1 MAPGPSPAVA
11 NLLAHGVVALAL
23 YTAVSIPW
31 TGEPLPAHGFV
42 AAGIALLPD
51 LELRWGRG
59 RTPWGHSLGAG
70 ALWLLT
76 ATSILGLGAS
86 AGLLEGPALTELLL
100 AVAVGLLSHLALDGV
115 TGPGIWGLPKRTC
128 GWGPPGALLPAR
140 WTGAVHLLASALSLG
155 ALVLLLAL
163 L

>member
-70 ALWLLT
+70 VLWLLT
-76 ATSILGLGAS
+76 AISILGLGAA
-86 AGLLEGPALTELLL
+86 AGVVTGPMLTELLL
-100 AVAVGLLSHLALDGV
+100 AVGVGLLSHLGLDTV
-115 TGPGIWGLPKRTC
+115 TRPGIWGLPTREG
-128 GWGPPGALLPAR
+128 GWGSPWACLPAR
-140 WTGAVHLLASALSLG
+140 WAGAVHLLVSALSLG
-155 ALVLLLAL
+155 VLVLLLTL